1 MYCRQRWYWIF
12 RVVAKH
18 RGVYSS
24 FLWPRTNRHS
34 CGQHAR
40 DLTHLS
46 PFPYWYSCPSLAA
59 GDHIGKRKIG
69 RPSQKKEA
77 KEDQQEDGVQAKFG
91 DDGAAAERKGC
102 EQWSEREKGSRFR
115 FLGIS

>member
-24 FLWPRTNRHS
+24 FLWPRNNRHS
-34 CGQHAR
+34 CGHHAR

-46 PFPYWYSCPSLAA
+46 PYPYWYSCPSLAA
-59 GDHIGKRKIG
+59 GDHIGKQKIG
-69 RPSQKKEA
+69 RPSQKEA
-77 KEDQQEDGVQAKFG
+77 REDQQEDGVQAKLS
-91 DDGAAAERKGC
+91 DDGAAAGRKGC

-115 FLGIS
+115 FLGTS